1 MKWPFVSRRRYEA
14 DLAAVTADR
23 ERVRGERDQFRR
35 DRDAHKTA
43 AKTAAEK
50 YTDACIVNECLT
62 EELCTLKEQL
72 AEARA
77 LADDSLASQLRA
89 QLKREKRRADRL
101 QKQYDDAVG
110 MGAGRIEDS
119 SRWQPGYKASTEVA
133 S

>member
-1 MKWPFVSRRRYEA
+1 MWFVSRTRHAAVVAENAGLRRRVVATEA
-14 DLAAVTADR
+14 RHDEAEGERRQAAEELAAT
-23 ERVRGERDQFRR
+23 
-35 DRDAHKTA
+35 T
-43 AKTAAEK
+43 
-50 YTDACIVNECLT
+50 IVNVCLT
-62 EELCTLKEQL
+62 EELGALKEQL

-101 QKQYDDAVG
+101 QKQYDDSVG

-119 SRWQPGYKASTEVA
+119 SRWQPGYKASSEVA